1 MKGFKHL
8 ISLPVALRC
17 AAGRALLHTCC
28 VLGAVLGVWSVG
40 QAAPKVDARSEVKA
54 GLDPAEV
61 SPRVALVRSE
71 ARTAALDVIPV
82 PAAQIEAQVL
92 ELTRQ
97 MAQHVGRGGMS
108 DGLARGVGPAVSR
121 VEVSFGAADPRLRLA
136 ACDKVLA
143 YVPEG
148 TNLWGRS
155 RVGLR
160 CEQGAVHWNV
170 FVPVTVRVF
179 GQGVVPA
186 INLPLGSRIA
196 AADLRV
202 TEVDLAAEGS
212 PAIVS
217 IDEAVGRLA
226 ARSVQ
231 AGQSLR
237 QGHLKA
243 KRYFAV
249 GDPVRLIVK
258 GPGFAVNGEGEAL
271 TPGDEGQCARIRT
284 ETGRVVCGRPV
295 GERVAELLL

>member
-1 MKGFKHL
+1 MKGFNHP
-8 ISLPVALRC
+8 ISLPVVLR
-17 AAGRALLHTCC
+17 RAVLHACC
-28 VLGAVLGVWSVG
+28 VLGAVFGVWSVG
-40 QAAPKVDARSEVKA
+40 HAAPKVDAKSEIKA
-54 GLDPAEV
+54 GLDPADA
-61 SPRVALVRSE
+61 SPRVALVRGE
-71 ARTAALDVIPV
+71 ARVGALDVIPV

-97 MAQHVGRGGMS
+97 MAQHVGRGGMDKS
-108 DGLARGVGPAVSR
+108 LASGVGPAVNR
-121 VEVSFGAADPRLRLA
+121 VEVSLGAADTRLRLA
-136 ACDKVLA
+136 PCDKVLA

-148 TNLWGRS
+148 ANLWGRS

-160 CEQGAVHWNV
+160 CEQGAVRWNV

-186 INLPLGSRIA
+186 INLPLGSRIE

-202 TEVDLAAEGS
+202 VEVDLAAEGS

-217 IDEAVGRLA
+217 IDEAVGRMA

-237 QGHLKA
+237 QVHLKA

-284 ETGRVVCGRPV
+284 EAGRVVCGRPV